1 MGLYFRSD
9 SKEAVMCHRITI
21 ALSAEERAAARK
33 VTGFLIPVYAS
44 IVLVAI
50 AVVAVTGAPRQS
62 ELVAATSVSVATR

>member
-1 MGLYFRSD
+1 
-9 SKEAVMCHRITI
+9 MCHRVII
-21 ALSAEERAAARK
+21 SLSAEERAAARK

-62 ELVAATSVSVATR
+62 EQVAAASVSATTR